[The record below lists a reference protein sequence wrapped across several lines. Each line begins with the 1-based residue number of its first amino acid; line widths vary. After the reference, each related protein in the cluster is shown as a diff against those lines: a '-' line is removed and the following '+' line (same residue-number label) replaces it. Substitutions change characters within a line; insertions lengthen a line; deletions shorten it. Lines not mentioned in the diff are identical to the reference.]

1 MDDYFDFDYSNEI
14 ERSKVNYTKEKDN
27 DGAASA
33 FFHLIY
39 FISTK

>member
-14 ERSKVNYTKEKDN
+14 ERSKVNYTKEKAK
-27 DGAASA
+27 GAASA